1 MNTSATHT
9 IHFHTYTLTYT
20 LTRKKVKNINLRI
33 RSDGSVHI
41 SAAPRVPIDQIEKFL
56 QKNAAFILHAIDEM
70 EKRRTQ
76 MPFLTLQDGDTIYL
90 AGKAYVLDVRLGLH
104 NTIRRNGNTVY
115 MEVIENT
122 PAIRQQLYHTL
133 LQQEGKRLFPGSA
146 IRMVS
151 KLSDYPI
158 EMPSLRQRI
167 MRSRWGSCM
176 PYKGIITMNT
186 YLAIMPERIIDH
198 VMLHELCHLIHPNH
212 SRHFYNVMT
221 MIMPDWKERKAM
233 LTKYLPYCV

>member
-70 EKRRTQ
+70 EKRRKQ

>member
-56 QKNAAFILHAIDEM
+56 QKNAAFILHVIDEM
-70 EKRRTQ
+70 EKRRKQ

>member
-1 MNTSATHT
+1 MNTSSYTIQLNTHL
-9 IHFHTYTLTYT
+9 ITYT
-20 LTRKKVKNINLRI
+20 LTRKAVKNINLRI
-33 RSDGSVHI
+33 RSDSSIHV
-41 SAAPRVPIDQIEKFL
+41 SAAPRVTIAQIEKFL
-56 QKNAAFILHAIDEM
+56 QKNATFILHAIDEM
-70 EKRRTQ
+70 KKRRET

-90 AGKAYVLDVRLGLH
+90 AGKAYTLDVRLGLH
-104 NTIRRNGNTVY
+104 NTIHRSGNTVY

-122 PAIRQQLYHTL
+122 PVIRQQLYHKL
-133 LQQEGKRLFPGSA
+133 LQQEGKRLFPDSA
-146 IRMVS
+146 TRMFS

-212 SRHFYNVMT
+212 SQHFYNVMT
-221 MIMPDWKERKAM
+221 MVMPDWKERKA
-233 LTKYLPYCV
+233 LIAQYLPYCV

>member
-56 QKNAAFILHAIDEM
+56 QKNAAFILHVIDEM
-70 EKRRTQ
+70 EKRRKQ

-133 LQQEGKRLFPGSA
+133 LQQEGKRLFPASA